1 MYGTIINVINNKGG
15 VAKTA
20 TAVNAA
26 AALARAGKKT
36 LLIDND
42 TQCNATRLLLQ
53 NEQIADSLYDIYDPD
68 QKEANLNNCIYVTST
83 KNLDCLPNKGATG
96 SLALKMIQQMLSEG
110 TKDQLYIF
118 RNKLRNYAINNYDFV
133 FIDNPPNLEI
143 FVMCALLS
151 SDLVIVPNDSGSRA
165 SLEGLFS
172 AVEFIAEIRN
182 NGNPDLKLLKIL
194 VTKLNKKLLV
204 SRSIHEQTVRYFGK
218 ERVFQTVIP
227 INTDVQK
234 AELEAQT
241 VFQFRSNAPAAIAYH
256 DLAEEIMQLIK
267 QKHNE
272 SGLPLGH

>member
-1 MYGTIINVINNKGG
+1 MAGIIINIINNKGG

-20 TAVNAA
+20 TAVNTA
-26 AALARAGKKT
+26 AALARAGKRT

-53 NEQIADSLYDIYDPD
+53 NEQITRSLYNIYDPD
-68 QKEANLNNCIYVTST
+68 EKEANINNCIYVTST
-83 KNLDCLPNKGATG
+83 KYLDCLPNKGATG
-96 SLALKMIQQMLSEG
+96 SLALKIIQQMLSQG
-110 TKDQLYIF
+110 TKDHLYIF
-118 RNKLRNYAINNYDFV
+118 RNKLRDYAINHYDFI

-151 SDLVIVPNDSGSRA
+151 SDFVIVPNDSGSRA

-172 AVEFIAEIRN
+172 AVEFITEIRN

-204 SRSIHEQTVRYFGK
+204 SRSIHEQTIRYFGK
-218 ERVFQTVIP
+218 NRVFKTVIP
-227 INTDVQK
+227 VNTDIQK

-241 VFQFRSNAPAAIAYH
+241 IFQFRSNAPAALAYH
-256 DLAEEIMQLIK
+256 NLANEILVLIK
-267 QKHNE
+267 QAENNP
-272 SGLPLGH
+272 SLI